1 MSYKL
6 SKILAVIIVVLLY
19 ATTILVASLMTYI
32 GILGLIGLVVDFNIK
47 DFIILSIV
55 IIFFNYIYKTSWH
68 IIKIKLQCIV

>member
-68 IIKIKLQCIV
+68 IIKIKLQYS

>member
-19 ATTILVASLMTYI
+19 ATAILLTSLITYI

-47 DFIILSIV
+47 DFMISSII
-55 IIFFNYIYKTSWH
+55 IIFFYWIYKTS
-68 IIKIKLQCIV
+68 